1 MPAICR
7 FCMEESDE
15 ADLIAPCECSGTQRF
30 VHSHCLHR
38 WQALSLRN
46 RLRCPVCQRCYKQ
59 DFILSSY
66 APARGPMPR
75 GRVMQALYT
84 LTRPLIRL
92 ATALAI
98 PCLVWAAHA
107 RWAEYSLPLLL
118 TVFLLSLC
126 CALPSLPFWCALV
139 VDETGN
145 PSWQLIRRGAR
156 LDGLR
161 AGCLLVATHH
171 IRAGIFRRSVLV
183 ITEHGTS
190 TGALGYILNSP
201 LDETASVALSQHALQ
216 ATWRAVPW
224 HLAAIA
230 CPAYPSLCAPPLP

>member
-1 MPAICR
+1 
-7 FCMEESDE
+7 
-15 ADLIAPCECSGTQRF
+15 
-30 VHSHCLHR
+30 
-38 WQALSLRN
+38 
-46 RLRCPVCQRCYKQ
+46 
-59 DFILSSY
+59 
-66 APARGPMPR
+66 MPR
-75 GRVMQALYT
+75 GRVMHALYA

-107 RWAEYSLPLLL
+107 LWAEYSLPLLL
-118 TVFLLSLC
+118 TVFLLALC

-201 LDETASVALSQHALQ
+201 LEESARSASVALSQHALQ